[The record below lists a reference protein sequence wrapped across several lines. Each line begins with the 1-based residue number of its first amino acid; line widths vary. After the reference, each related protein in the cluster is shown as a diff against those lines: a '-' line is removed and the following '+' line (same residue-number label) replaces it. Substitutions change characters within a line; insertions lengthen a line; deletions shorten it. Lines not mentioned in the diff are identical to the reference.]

1 VRYTLAVLAIL
12 VMVSAQGMAADLRK
26 LSLDD
31 TSSIGIAIETD
42 SRVKI
47 EGEGSIRITTKHP
60 TTVCI
65 GEVNGLDIEDAALI
79 YKAMVK
85 SDLEGG
91 AYLEMLVQIGEE
103 QYFSKGMNDPIMGKS
118 DWRLLQTPFIFQVG
132 QNPGKVLLNIVI
144 NGRGIVWID
153 DVVLSETPLK

>member
-1 VRYTLAVLAIL
+1 MRGALVVLAIL
-12 VMVSAQGMAADLRK
+12 VTVSAQAAASDLRK

-31 TSSIGIAIETD
+31 TSTIGMAIETD
-42 SRVKI
+42 PRVKI
-47 EGEGSIRITTKHP
+47 EGKGSVRITTKHP

-65 GEVNGLDIEDAALI
+65 GEVTGLDIEDAALI

-85 SDLEGG
+85 SNLEGG
-91 AYLEMLVQIGEE
+91 AYLEMLVHVGGG
-103 QYFSKGMNDPIMGKS
+103 QYFSKGMNDPIIGES

-144 NGRGIVWID
+144 NGKGTVWID
-153 DVVLSETPLK
+153 DVVLSETPLN